1 MRLRHIEVINAIRVT
16 GTLSAAAE
24 LLNLSQPAVTQILHS
39 AERQLG
45 YALFQRVRGRLVATR
60 EALQLY
66 PEMEKLDAQLGAIRK
81 LAENLRGERS
91 DALRII
97 AAPALAETLV
107 ADAVAEMTLRYPNA
121 HITVRAIYS
130 DQAAA
135 DLALLDADIGIL
147 FHNAPHPAV
156 REELLAMS
164 RLMCIGPPSV
174 VPPVNAIDLA
184 FLGEHALVG
193 PDPGDPIGR
202 LLAQTCRDLGID
214 VKSSVQALSYHSVMA
229 LAARCQRVGIVEA
242 ATALGA
248 EAMGLRAVPLL
259 PDVRLPIIAATAL
272 QAEGNVLSRDFLD
285 ICRKVFAA
293 RLGPPPGVSTENPAM
308 RA

>member
-66 PEMEKLDAQLGAIRK
+66 PEMEKLDTQLGAIRK

-91 DALRII
+91 DTLRII

-130 DQAAA
+130 DQAAV

-147 FHNAPHPAV
+147 FHNVPHPAV

-164 RLMCIGPPSV
+164 RLMCIGPPSIL
-174 VPPVNAIDLA
+174 PPVNAIDLA
-184 FLGEHALVG
+184 FLGEHALIG
-193 PDPGDPIGR
+193 PDPDDPIGR

-214 VKSSVQALSYHSVMA
+214 VKSTVQALSYHSVMA
-229 LAARCQRVGIVEA
+229 LAARCKRVGIVEA
-242 ATALGA
+242 ATAQGA
-248 EAMGLRAVPLL
+248 EALGLRAVPLI
-259 PDVRLPIIAATAL
+259 PDVRLPVIAATAL
-272 QAEGNVLSRDFLD
+272 QAEGNILSRDFLD
-285 ICRKVFAA
+285 ICRQVFAA
-293 RLGPPPGVSTENPAM
+293 RLGPPPGAGAEHPAA

>member
-285 ICRKVFAA
+285 ICRNVFAA